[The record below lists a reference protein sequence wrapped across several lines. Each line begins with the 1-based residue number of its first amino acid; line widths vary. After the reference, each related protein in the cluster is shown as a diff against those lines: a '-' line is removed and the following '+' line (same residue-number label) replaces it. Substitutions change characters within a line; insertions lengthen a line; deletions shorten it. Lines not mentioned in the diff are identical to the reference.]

1 MVTERTID
9 KSNRDER
16 IKADVSKEIEGIA
29 FRRRRGF
36 RPLEAAR
43 TSRDYA
49 RHKMFWRGVNLIERT
64 LLGPLTPHVETPHEI
79 AWMWE
84 RSTLLHYRL
93 PSNEVRHRIP
103 ILIVPPLMVKPTI
116 FDLRPAHSMVGYFLS
131 RGFDVYM
138 LDFGVPGAEDEQTK
152 VDDYVLDFIPNAVQK
167 IIEKTGAPSVSLIG
181 WSMGGIMSY
190 TYSAYFG
197 KDAHARNLVT
207 IGSPLDFS
215 RMVPFSYLARLADVP
230 GAMLILQR
238 LGNIPPLL
246 TRTGFKLVSPMSTVT
261 RYLDL
266 YINYWDREWVAGYE
280 TIGNWV
286 DEFIPY
292 PGAAFRQFVTDF
304 VKDDRL
310 RRGRL
315 KIAGHHVE
323 LSRIESN
330 LCVVVGTADKIALP
344 ESVAAAVNEI
354 KVSDRTRIDAPLGHI
369 GLVAGSGAPQHVWG
383 PIADWL
389 SPRSDP
395 R

>member
-1 MVTERTID
+1 MNRGSEPMSSQRIQDSLAADRDRTEVQR
-9 KSNRDER
+9 
-16 IKADVSKEIEGIA
+16 SK
-29 FRRRRGF
+29 RGL
-36 RPLEAAR
+36 RPTESAR

-49 RHKMFWRGVNLIERT
+49 RHKMFWRGLNAFERA
-64 LLGPLTPHVETPHEI
+64 LLGPLTPQVATPHEV

-93 PSNEVRHRIP
+93 PSAEKRYRIP
-103 ILIVPPLMVKPTI
+103 ILIVPPLMVIPSI
-116 FDLRPAHSMVGYFLS
+116 FDLRPAHSMVGYLLG

-138 LDFGVPGAEDEQTK
+138 IDFGVPDKEDENIR

-167 IIEKTGAPSVSLIG
+167 IREKTGVDDVSLVG

-197 KDAHARNLVT
+197 EQAHARNIVT
-207 IGSPLDFS
+207 IGSPLNFS
-215 RMVPFSYLARLADVP
+215 RMVPFSYLARLADLP
-230 GAMLILQR
+230 GTMWFLEQ

-246 TRTGFKLVSPMSTVT
+246 TRTGFKLLSPASTVT
-261 RYLDL
+261 RYVDL
-266 YINYWDREWVAGYE
+266 YLHYWDREWVAGYE

-310 RRGRL
+310 RQGRL
-315 KIAGHHVE
+315 KIAGTHVE
-323 LSRIESN
+323 LHRIQAN
-330 LCVVVGTADKIALP
+330 VCVVVGTTDKVASP
-344 ESVAAAVNEI
+344 ESVGAAVEEI
-354 KVSDRTRIDAPLGHI
+354 PVRDKTRIDAPLGHI
-369 GLVAGSGAPQHVWG
+369 GLIAGSGAPQYVWQ

-389 SPRSDP
+389 SPRSEP
-395 R
+395 IR